1 MNTHKIA
8 AVVGIAA
15 LLGVGLAA
23 CGGSGNTLAAGKA
36 WAIQD
41 YKSGDTAK
49 ALSATLLR
57 QFCAKH
63 AQSSSDTQWIDGCI
77 AGNNEEHSSNASSP
91 AAPSPATSSPAGIPQ
106 LAIGQPVSFNSQT
119 WKLDGVST
127 PATLSDADYSAL
139 NLYGGTAQEE
149 VGAGS
154 EYLVITF
161 TVTNET
167 ATGID
172 PVDFAGLGWEYVD
185 PSGNVTDLI
194 DLPGQVA
201 NPEQPVFDGNEYGQH
216 IIAPGT
222 SAVVTMLA
230 VVPSQG
236 SLALVPGFLMSYA
249 PGGSSP
255 ATSAPASSG
264 TSVTYVSAILATG
277 MVAPS
282 SWITKCL
289 LEN

>member
-1 MNTHKIA
+1 MNMHKIT
-8 AVVGIAA
+8 AVIGITA

-23 CGGSGNTLAAGKA
+23 CGGSGSANTLAAGKA

-49 ALSATLLR
+49 AFSATLLR

-63 AQSSSDTQWIDGCI
+63 ALSSSDTQWIDGCI
-77 AGNNEEHSSNASSP
+77 AGNNEEHSSS
-91 AAPSPATSSPAGIPQ
+91 APSPAGPSPAGPSPAVPSPASIPQ
-106 LAIGQPVSFNSQT
+106 LAIGQSVSFNSQT

-127 PATLSDADYSAL
+127 PATLSGADYSAL
-139 NLYGGTAQEE
+139 NLIGGTAQDE

-172 PVDFAGLGWEYVD
+172 PMDFGTLGWEYVD

-194 DLPGQVA
+194 DLPGGTS
-201 NPEQPVFDGNEYGQH
+201 QPVFDDNEAGH

-236 SLALVPGFLMSYA
+236 SLAADPEFWMSYP
-249 PGGSSP
+249 PGGS
-255 ATSAPASSG
+255 G
-264 TSVTYVSAILATG
+264 
-277 MVAPS
+277 
-282 SWITKCL
+282 
-289 LEN
+289 